1 MGVLKL
7 LMITFPATVVRDS
20 LSNIYRPCIVV
31 VDDIAQAPI
40 SSVRFVMIIR
50 LRDTRALGVT
60 IKKQANSS

>member
-50 LRDTRALGVT
+50 LRDTRDSARRYH
-60 IKKQANSS
+60 KKASK